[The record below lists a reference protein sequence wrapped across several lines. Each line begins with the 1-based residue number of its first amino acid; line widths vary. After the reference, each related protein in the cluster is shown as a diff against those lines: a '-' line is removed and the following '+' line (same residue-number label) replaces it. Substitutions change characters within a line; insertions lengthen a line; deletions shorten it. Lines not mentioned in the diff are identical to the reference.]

1 MKIILNQ
8 RADLKGGK
16 MHKKE
21 ENWKYDESEKFN
33 DIKSENIKIRDV
45 LPEDAER
52 IQEIYSPYV
61 ADTVISFEITVPDKS
76 EMKKRIENLL
86 ANAFPYIVAENE
98 TGTVVGY
105 AYADKFG
112 EREAYRYSFIVS
124 IYLDMEDQS
133 KGIGQK
139 LYDELENRMKKMG
152 VVQVISAITGK
163 NEKSLKFHEKNGFAK
178 IGHFPNVGYKMGE
191 WHDIIW
197 MNKTINSIEE
207 VQNRKK

>member
-1 MKIILNQ
+1 
-8 RADLKGGK
+8 

-21 ENWKYDESEKFN
+21 ENWKYDESKKFK

-61 ADTVISFEITVPDKS
+61 SDTVISFEITVPDKS
-76 EMKKRIENLL
+76 EMKKRIKKLL

-112 EREAYRYSFIVS
+112 EREAYRYSFTIS
-124 IYLDMEDQS
+124 IYLDMEVQS
-133 KGIGQK
+133 RGIGQK
-139 LYDELENRMKKMG
+139 LYDELEKRMTKMG
-152 VVQVISAITGK
+152 IVQVLSAITGK
-163 NEKSLKFHEKNGFAK
+163 NEKSLKFHEKNGFTK

-197 MNKTINSIEE
+197 MNKTIISIEE
-207 VQNRKK
+207 IQNRKK

>member
-1 MKIILNQ
+1 
-8 RADLKGGK
+8 
-16 MHKKE
+16 MHKE
-21 ENWKYDESEKFN
+21 ENLKYDESKKFK
-33 DIKSENIKIRDV
+33 DIKSEDIKIRDV

-61 ADTVISFEITVPDKS
+61 SDTVISFEITVPDKA
-76 EMKKRIENLL
+76 EMKKRIEKLL
-86 ANAFPYIVAENE
+86 ANKFPYIVAENE
-98 TGTVVGY
+98 RGTVVGY

-124 IYLDMEDQS
+124 IYLDMEVRS
-133 KGIGQK
+133 RGIGQK
-139 LYDELENRMKKMG
+139 LYDELEKRMKKMG
-152 VVQVISAITGK
+152 IVQVLSAITGK
-163 NEKSLKFHEKNGFAK
+163 NKKSLRFHEKNGFTK
-178 IGHFPNVGYKMGE
+178 IGHFPNVGYKMGK

>member
-1 MKIILNQ
+1 
-8 RADLKGGK
+8 
-16 MHKKE
+16 MHKK
-21 ENWKYDESEKFN
+21 ENWKYDESKKFK

-45 LPEDAER
+45 VPEDAER

-61 ADTVISFEITVPDKS
+61 ADTVISFEITVPGKS
-76 EMKKRIENLL
+76 EMKKRIQKLL

-98 TGTVVGY
+98 NGTVVGY

-124 IYLDMEDQS
+124 IYLDMEVQS

-139 LYDELENRMKKMG
+139 LYDELEKRMKKMG
-152 VVQVISAITGK
+152 IVQVLSAITGK
-163 NEKSLKFHEKNGFAK
+163 NEKSLKFHEKNGFTK

-197 MNKTINSIEE
+197 MNKTISSIEE
-207 VQNRKK
+207 VQDGKK

>member
-1 MKIILNQ
+1 
-8 RADLKGGK
+8 
-16 MHKKE
+16 MHKE
-21 ENWKYDESEKFN
+21 ENLKYDESEKFK

-61 ADTVISFEITVPDKS
+61 LDTVISFEITVPGKS
-76 EMKKRIENLL
+76 EMKKRIEKLL
-86 ANAFPYIVAENE
+86 ANDFPYIVAENE

-124 IYLDMEDQS
+124 IYLDMEVQS
-133 KGIGQK
+133 RGIGQK
-139 LYDELENRMKKMG
+139 LYDELEKRMTKMG
-152 VVQVISAITGK
+152 IVQVLSAITGK
-163 NEKSLKFHEKNGFAK
+163 NKKSLRFHEKNGFTK

>member
-16 MHKKE
+16 MHKE
-21 ENWKYDESEKFN
+21 ENLKYDESEKFK

-45 LPEDAER
+45 MPEDVER
-52 IQEIYSPYV
+52 IQEIYLPYV

-76 EMKKRIENLL
+76 EMKKRIENIL
-86 ANAFPYIVAENE
+86 ANKFPYVVAENE
-98 TGTVVGY
+98 RGTVVGY

-112 EREAYRYSFIVS
+112 EREAYRYSFTIS
-124 IYLDMEDQS
+124 IYLDMEVQS

-152 VVQVISAITGK
+152 IVQVISAITGK

-178 IGHFPNVGYKMGE
+178 IGHFPKVGE

-197 MNKTINSIEE
+197 MNKTISSIEKVE
-207 VQNRKK
+207 NRKKIK

>member
-1 MKIILNQ
+1 
-8 RADLKGGK
+8 
-16 MHKKE
+16 MHKE
-21 ENWKYDESEKFN
+21 ENWKYDESKKFK

-61 ADTVISFEITVPDKS
+61 LDTVISFEITVPGKS
-76 EMKKRIENLL
+76 EMKKRIQKLL

-124 IYLDMEDQS
+124 IYLDMEVRS
-133 KGIGQK
+133 RGIGQK
-139 LYDELENRMKKMG
+139 LYDELEKRMKKMG
-152 VVQVISAITGK
+152 IVQVLSAITGK
-163 NEKSLKFHEKNGFAK
+163 NKKSLRFHEKNGFTK

>member
-1 MKIILNQ
+1 MY
-8 RADLKGGK
+8 
-16 MHKKE
+16 KKE
-21 ENWKYDESEKFN
+21 ENWKYDESKKFK

-61 ADTVISFEITVPDKS
+61 SDTVISFEITVPGKS
-76 EMKKRIENLL
+76 EMKKRIQKLL

-124 IYLDMEDQS
+124 IYLDMEVQS
-133 KGIGQK
+133 RGIGQK
-139 LYDELENRMKKMG
+139 LYNELEKRMKKMG
-152 VVQVISAITGK
+152 IVQVLSAITGK
-163 NEKSLKFHEKNGFAK
+163 NEKSLKFHEKNGFTK

>member
-1 MKIILNQ
+1 MSKKENCEYNKVEKFKDMKI
-8 RADLKGGK
+8 G
-16 MHKKE
+16 
-21 ENWKYDESEKFN
+21 S
-33 DIKSENIKIRDV
+33 IKIRDI
-45 LPEDAER
+45 LSEDAER

-61 ADTVISFEITVPDKS
+61 ADTTISFEITVPNKL
-76 EMKKRIENLL
+76 EMKRRIEKALSNE
-86 ANAFPYIVAENE
+86 FPYIVAENE

-124 IYLDMEDQS
+124 IYLDMEVQS
-133 KGIGQK
+133 RGIGQK
-139 LYDELENRMKKMG
+139 LYDELEKRMKKMG
-152 VVQVISAITGK
+152 IVQVLSAITGK
-163 NEKSLKFHEKNGFAK
+163 NKKSLRFHEKNGFTK

>member
-1 MKIILNQ
+1 
-8 RADLKGGK
+8 
-16 MHKKE
+16 MHKE
-21 ENWKYDESEKFN
+21 ENLKYDESEKFK

-61 ADTVISFEITVPDKS
+61 ADTVISFEIIVPDKA
-76 EMKKRIENLL
+76 EMKKRIEKLL
-86 ANAFPYIVAENE
+86 ANKFPYIVAENE
-98 TGTVVGY
+98 RGTVVGY

-124 IYLDMEDQS
+124 IYLDMEVQS
-133 KGIGQK
+133 RGIGQK
-139 LYDELENRMKKMG
+139 LYDELEKRMEKMG
-152 VVQVISAITGK
+152 IVQVLSAITGK
-163 NEKSLKFHEKNGFAK
+163 NKKSLRFHKKNGFTK

-197 MNKTINSIEE
+197 MNKTIISIEE
-207 VQNRKK
+207 IQNRKK

>member
-61 ADTVISFEITVPDKS
+61 SDTVISFEITVPGKS
-76 EMKKRIENLL
+76 EMKKRIQKLL

-124 IYLDMEDQS
+124 IYLDMEVQS
-133 KGIGQK
+133 RGIGQK

-207 VQNRKK
+207 VEGKEK

>member
-1 MKIILNQ
+1 
-8 RADLKGGK
+8 
-16 MHKKE
+16 MHKE
-21 ENWKYDESEKFN
+21 ENWKYDESKKFK
-33 DIKSENIKIRDV
+33 DIKSENIKIRNG

-61 ADTVISFEITVPDKS
+61 LDTVISFEITVPGKS
-76 EMKKRIENLL
+76 EMKKRIQKLL

-124 IYLDMEDQS
+124 IYLDMEVQS
-133 KGIGQK
+133 RGIGQK
-139 LYDELENRMKKMG
+139 LYNELEKRMKKMG
-152 VVQVISAITGK
+152 IVQVLSAITGK
-163 NEKSLKFHEKNGFAK
+163 NEKSLKFHEKNGFTK
-178 IGHFPNVGYKMGE
+178 IGHFPNVGYKKGE

-207 VQNRKK
+207 VQDGKK

>member
-1 MKIILNQ
+1 MIIEMRKNVKKENCEYNKVKKFKDMKI
-8 RADLKGGK
+8 G
-16 MHKKE
+16 
-21 ENWKYDESEKFN
+21 S
-33 DIKSENIKIRDV
+33 IKIRDV
-45 LPEDAER
+45 LSEDAER

-61 ADTVISFEITVPDKS
+61 ADTTISFEITVPNKL
-76 EMKKRIENLL
+76 EMKRRIEKALSNE
-86 ANAFPYIVAENE
+86 FPYIVAENE
-98 TGTVVGY
+98 TGTVFGY

-124 IYLDMEDQS
+124 IYLDMEVQS
-133 KGIGQK
+133 RGIGQK
-139 LYDELENRMKKMG
+139 LYDELEKRMKKMG
-152 VVQVISAITGK
+152 IVQVLSAITGK
-163 NEKSLKFHEKNGFAK
+163 NKKSLRFHEKNGFTK

>member
-1 MKIILNQ
+1 
-8 RADLKGGK
+8 
-16 MHKKE
+16 MHKE
-21 ENWKYDESEKFN
+21 ENWKYDESKKFK
-33 DIKSENIKIRDV
+33 DIKSENIKIRNG

-61 ADTVISFEITVPDKS
+61 LDTVISFEITVPGKS
-76 EMKKRIENLL
+76 EMKKRIQKLL

-124 IYLDMEDQS
+124 IYLDMEVRS
-133 KGIGQK
+133 RGIGQK
-139 LYDELENRMKKMG
+139 LYDELEKRMKKMG
-152 VVQVISAITGK
+152 IVQVLSAITGK
-163 NEKSLKFHEKNGFAK
+163 NKKSLRFHEKNGFTK

-197 MNKTINSIEE
+197 MNKTISSIEKVE
-207 VQNRKK
+207 NKKK

>member
-1 MKIILNQ
+1 
-8 RADLKGGK
+8 
-16 MHKKE
+16 MHKE
-21 ENWKYDESEKFN
+21 ENLKYDESKKFK
-33 DIKSENIKIRDV
+33 DRKSENIKIRDV

-61 ADTVISFEITVPDKS
+61 ADTVISFEITVPGKS
-76 EMKKRIENLL
+76 EMKKRIEKLL

-124 IYLDMEDQS
+124 IYLDMEVRS
-133 KGIGQK
+133 RGIGQK
-139 LYDELENRMKKMG
+139 LYDELEKRMKKMG
-152 VVQVISAITGK
+152 IVQVLSAITGK
-163 NEKSLKFHEKNGFAK
+163 NKKSLRFHEKNGFTK

>member
-1 MKIILNQ
+1 MY
-8 RADLKGGK
+8 
-16 MHKKE
+16 KKE
-21 ENWKYDESEKFN
+21 ENWKYDESKKFK

-61 ADTVISFEITVPDKS
+61 SDTVISFEITVPGKS
-76 EMKKRIENLL
+76 EMKKRIQKLL

-98 TGTVVGY
+98 NGTGVGY

-124 IYLDMEDQS
+124 IYLDMEVQS

-139 LYDELENRMKKMG
+139 LYDELEKRMKKMG
-152 VVQVISAITGK
+152 IVQVLSAITGK
-163 NEKSLKFHEKNGFAK
+163 NEKSLKFHEKNGFTK
-178 IGHFPNVGYKMGE
+178 IGHFQNVGYKMGE

>member
-1 MKIILNQ
+1 MSKKENCEYNKVEKFKDMKI
-8 RADLKGGK
+8 G
-16 MHKKE
+16 
-21 ENWKYDESEKFN
+21 S
-33 DIKSENIKIRDV
+33 IKIRGV
-45 LPEDAER
+45 LSEDAER

-61 ADTVISFEITVPDKS
+61 ADTTISFEITVPDKL
-76 EMKKRIENLL
+76 EMKRRIEKALSNE
-86 ANAFPYIVAENE
+86 FPYIVAENE

-124 IYLDMEDQS
+124 IYLDMEVRS
-133 KGIGQK
+133 RGIGQK
-139 LYDELENRMKKMG
+139 LYDELEKRMKKMG
-152 VVQVISAITGK
+152 IVQVLSAITGK
-163 NEKSLKFHEKNGFAK
+163 NKKSLRFHEKNGFIK

-207 VQNRKK
+207 VQDGKK

>member
-1 MKIILNQ
+1 
-8 RADLKGGK
+8 
-16 MHKKE
+16 MHKK
-21 ENWKYDESEKFN
+21 ENWKYDESKKFK

-45 LPEDAER
+45 VPEDAER

-61 ADTVISFEITVPDKS
+61 SDTVISFEITVPGKS
-76 EMKKRIENLL
+76 EMKKRIQKLL

-124 IYLDMEDQS
+124 IYLDMEVQS
-133 KGIGQK
+133 KRIGQK
-139 LYDELENRMKKMG
+139 LYDELEKRMKKMG
-152 VVQVISAITGK
+152 IVQVLSAITGK
-163 NEKSLKFHEKNGFAK
+163 NEKSLKFHEKNGFTK

>member
-1 MKIILNQ
+1 
-8 RADLKGGK
+8 

-21 ENWKYDESEKFN
+21 ENWKYDESEKFK

-45 LPEDAER
+45 LTEDAER

-61 ADTVISFEITVPDKS
+61 LDTVISFEITVPGKS
-76 EMKKRIENLL
+76 EMKKRIQKLL
-86 ANAFPYIVAENE
+86 ANDFPYIVAENE

-124 IYLDMEDQS
+124 IYLDMEVQS
-133 KGIGQK
+133 RGIGQK
-139 LYDELENRMKKMG
+139 LYNELEKRMKKMG
-152 VVQVISAITGK
+152 IVQVLSAITGK
-163 NEKSLKFHEKNGFAK
+163 NEKSLKFHEKNGFTK

>member
-1 MKIILNQ
+1 
-8 RADLKGGK
+8 
-16 MHKKE
+16 MHKE
-21 ENWKYDESEKFN
+21 ENWKYDESKKFK
-33 DIKSENIKIRDV
+33 DIKSENIKIRNG

-61 ADTVISFEITVPDKS
+61 LDTVISFEITVPGKS
-76 EMKKRIENLL
+76 EMKKRIQKLL

-124 IYLDMEDQS
+124 IYLDMEVRS
-133 KGIGQK
+133 RGIGQK
-139 LYDELENRMKKMG
+139 LYDELEKRMKKMG
-152 VVQVISAITGK
+152 IVQVLSAITGK
-163 NEKSLKFHEKNGFAK
+163 NKKSLRFHEKNGFTK

>member
-1 MKIILNQ
+1 MY
-8 RADLKGGK
+8 
-16 MHKKE
+16 KKE
-21 ENWKYDESEKFN
+21 ENWKYDESEKFK
-33 DIKSENIKIRDV
+33 DIESENIKIRDV

-61 ADTVISFEITVPDKS
+61 SDTVISFEITVPGKS
-76 EMKKRIENLL
+76 EMKKRIQKLL

-124 IYLDMEDQS
+124 IYLDMEVQS

-139 LYDELENRMKKMG
+139 LYDELEKRMKKMG
-152 VVQVISAITGK
+152 IVQVLSAITGK
-163 NEKSLKFHEKNGFAK
+163 NEKSLKFHEKNGFTK

>member
-16 MHKKE
+16 MYKKE
-21 ENWKYDESEKFN
+21 ENWKYDESKKFK

-61 ADTVISFEITVPDKS
+61 SDTVISFEITVPGKS
-76 EMKKRIENLL
+76 EMKKRIQKLL
-86 ANAFPYIVAENE
+86 ANTFPYIVAENE

-124 IYLDMEDQS
+124 IYLDMEVQS

-139 LYDELENRMKKMG
+139 LYDELEKRMKKMG
-152 VVQVISAITGK
+152 IVQVLSAITGK
-163 NEKSLKFHEKNGFAK
+163 NEKSLKFHEKNGFTK

>member
-1 MKIILNQ
+1 
-8 RADLKGGK
+8 
-16 MHKKE
+16 MHKK
-21 ENWKYDESEKFN
+21 ENWKYDESKKFK

-45 LPEDAER
+45 VPEDAER

-61 ADTVISFEITVPDKS
+61 SDTVISFEITVPGKS
-76 EMKKRIENLL
+76 EMKKRIQKLL

-124 IYLDMEDQS
+124 IYLDMEVQS

-139 LYDELENRMKKMG
+139 LYDELEKRMKKMG
-152 VVQVISAITGK
+152 IGQVLSAITGK
-163 NEKSLKFHEKNGFAK
+163 NEKSLKFHEKNGFTK

>member
-1 MKIILNQ
+1 
-8 RADLKGGK
+8 

-21 ENWKYDESEKFN
+21 ENWKYDESKKFK

-61 ADTVISFEITVPDKS
+61 SDTVISFEITVPDKS
-76 EMKKRIENLL
+76 EMKKRIKKLL

-124 IYLDMEDQS
+124 IYLDMEVQS

-139 LYDELENRMKKMG
+139 LYDELEKRMKKMG
-152 VVQVISAITGK
+152 IVQVLSAITGK
-163 NEKSLKFHEKNGFAK
+163 NEKSLKFHEKNGFTK

-207 VQNRKK
+207 VQKKV

>member
-1 MKIILNQ
+1 MY
-8 RADLKGGK
+8 
-16 MHKKE
+16 KKE
-21 ENWKYDESEKFN
+21 ENWKYDESKKFK
-33 DIKSENIKIRDV
+33 DIESENIKIRDV

-61 ADTVISFEITVPDKS
+61 LDTVISFEITVPGKS
-76 EMKKRIENLL
+76 EMKKRIQKLL
-86 ANAFPYIVAENE
+86 ANDFPYIVAENE

-105 AYADKFG
+105 AYAHKFG

-124 IYLDMEDQS
+124 IYLDMEVQS
-133 KGIGQK
+133 RGIGQK
-139 LYDELENRMKKMG
+139 LYNELEKRMKKMG
-152 VVQVISAITGK
+152 IVQVLSAITGK
-163 NEKSLKFHEKNGFAK
+163 NEKSLKFHEKNGFTK

>member
-1 MKIILNQ
+1 
-8 RADLKGGK
+8 

-21 ENWKYDESEKFN
+21 ENWKYDESKKFK

-61 ADTVISFEITVPDKS
+61 SDTVISFEITVPDKS
-76 EMKKRIENLL
+76 EMKKRIKKLL

-124 IYLDMEDQS
+124 IYLDMEVQS

-139 LYDELENRMKKMG
+139 LYDELEKRMKKMG
-152 VVQVISAITGK
+152 IVQVLSAITGK
-163 NEKSLKFHEKNGFAK
+163 NEKSLKFHEKNGFTK

-197 MNKTINSIEE
+197 MNKTIISIEE
-207 VQNRKK
+207 IQNRKK

>member
-61 ADTVISFEITVPDKS
+61 SDTVISFEITVPGKS
-76 EMKKRIENLL
+76 EMKKRIQKLL
-86 ANAFPYIVAENE
+86 ANTFPYIVAENE

-124 IYLDMEDQS
+124 IYLDMEVQS

-139 LYDELENRMKKMG
+139 LYDELEKRMKKMG
-152 VVQVISAITGK
+152 IVQVLSAITGK
-163 NEKSLKFHEKNGFAK
+163 NEKSLKFHEKNGFTK

>member
-1 MKIILNQ
+1 MSKKENCEYNKVEKFKDMKI
-8 RADLKGGK
+8 G
-16 MHKKE
+16 
-21 ENWKYDESEKFN
+21 S
-33 DIKSENIKIRDV
+33 IKIRDI
-45 LPEDAER
+45 LSEDAER

-61 ADTVISFEITVPDKS
+61 ADTTISFEITVPNKL
-76 EMKKRIENLL
+76 EMKRRIEKALSNE
-86 ANAFPYIVAENE
+86 FPYIVAENE

-124 IYLDMEDQS
+124 IYLDMEVQS
-133 KGIGQK
+133 RGIGQK
-139 LYDELENRMKKMG
+139 LYDELEKRMKKMG
-152 VVQVISAITGK
+152 IVQVLSAITGK
-163 NEKSLKFHEKNGFAK
+163 NKKSLRFHEKNGFTK

-207 VQNRKK
+207 VQNGKK